1 MMTYNDFQKLCAQS
15 KAGSAAQRVSA
26 LAALEPYRVKN
37 AVLMAAGY
45 GSRLALITDK
55 KPKGLLRVRGE
66 VLVERQI
73 QQLIAA
79 GIEDIFLVVGY
90 RKEQFSYLASD
101 PHVHIVEN
109 PDYWRYN
116 NTSSV
121 YRVLDVLDNTYICS
135 ADNYFTENVFEPYVC
150 RSYYAAVYGE
160 GPTEEYYLSVDADDR
175 ISHVQIGG
183 DRGWYMMGQVYFSR
197 AFSEKFR
204 SLLKPEYERNA
215 AIREMLW
222 EQFYMRHL
230 DELVLYRKCY
240 PHAVIHEFDILA
252 DILAFDPDFPV

>member
-1 MMTYNDFQKLCAQS
+1 MTYEDFQKLCAQS
-15 KAGSAAQRVSA
+15 KAGSAEQQVSA
-26 LAALEPYRVKN
+26 QAALEPYRVKN

-45 GSRLALITDK
+45 GSRLAPITDK
-55 KPKGLLRVRGE
+55 KPKGLLRIRGE

-73 QQLIAA
+73 QQLVAA

-116 NTSSV
+116 NTSSI

-183 DRGWYMMGQVYFSR
+183 DRGWYMMGQVFFSR
-197 AFSEKFR
+197 EFSDRFRPLLRDAYEKD
-204 SLLKPEYERNA
+204 A
-215 AIREMLW
+215 AVRELLW
-222 EQFYMRHL
+222 EQFYMQHIDML
-230 DELVLYRKCY
+230 TLYRRCY
-240 PHAVIHEFDILA
+240 SSDVVHEFDTLA
-252 DILAFDPDFPV
+252 DVLAFDPNFAG